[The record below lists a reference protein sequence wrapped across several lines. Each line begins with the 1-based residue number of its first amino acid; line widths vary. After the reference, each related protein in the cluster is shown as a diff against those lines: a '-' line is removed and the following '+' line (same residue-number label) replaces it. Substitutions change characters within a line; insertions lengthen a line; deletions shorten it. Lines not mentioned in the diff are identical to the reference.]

1 MFSACKSST
10 TDRLSDP
17 EWRFNIKIY
26 SVILNIFVN
35 NIVIVR
41 LVEFEPQFTNFRFMV
56 YIYYLDLFFVAVF
69 MFTSTI
75 MLWTKLCFN
84 KIVRFNFDK
93 DKFSLEV
100 LIYCFAPFIKMRFAA
115 VFIGCLY
122 VVIFYRTGQDELP
135 ASRQVAYDWIEF

>member
-1 MFSACKSST
+1 
-10 TDRLSDP
+10 
-17 EWRFNIKIY
+17 
-26 SVILNIFVN
+26 
-35 NIVIVR
+35 
-41 LVEFEPQFTNFRFMV
+41 
-56 YIYYLDLFFVAVF
+56 
-69 MFTSTI
+69 

-100 LIYCFAPFIKMRFAA
+100 LIMCFAPFIKMRFAA